1 MLRFDEIGVLP
12 EPGDNVAISSR
23 RLEAGTRIDV
33 AGTPVTLPHTVLE
46 GHRFVARPVAT
57 GDPLL
62 SWNTPFARAL
72 RDLEVGD
79 YVCTP
84 TSLAAVSVRGVEG
97 LPQEPSARNEPLDP
111 YELDESALNFGKQ
124 VTSVEQPGTFLGYKR
139 EQGPAGTRNHVV
151 LMATSSTSSGFV
163 TELARR
169 FDGAEGFDG
178 VVPVAHTEGGEQGTP
193 NNLSVLLA
201 TLAGFALNPNVGAVL
216 IVDSDGELVSGQ
228 AIQDFMA
235 AQGYPSIKVP
245 HAFFTR
251 QGGFEADLT
260 AAGQLVEPWLSVV
273 ATQEREEVPL
283 ADLWIG
289 LQCGGSDAFSGVSAN
304 PLSGAVAREVIR
316 HGGIA
321 VLAETDELIGAE
333 GYVLKNVRDLP
344 TARRFLKTVQSF
356 KERVGWHG
364 HTAEGN
370 PSGGNVYRG
379 LYNIVLKS
387 VGAARKL
394 DRDVRLDHVIDYAE
408 RMPGHGFVF
417 MDSPGNDLESVAGQ
431 VASGCNLIFFT
442 TGNGSI
448 TNFPFVPTIKF
459 VTTSTRYELLH
470 AEMDV
475 DAGRYLTGTSMD
487 QLTGET
493 LDLTV
498 RVASGEP
505 SAGERAGHSQVSIW
519 RNWRQSGP
527 REGISITTDGRT
539 SRKLEDLPTEDRD
552 APLEALPLKVDGAG
566 AASDAAAGSPASA
579 PPRSPAGGEGGR
591 RQATAVD
598 LLAADGRRV
607 PEAVGLILPTSLCSG
622 QIALRLAAQAEAEH
636 WAGDAVTR
644 MVALPHTEGCG
655 SSGGASEETFART
668 MLGYLLHPNTR
679 MALLLEHGCEKTHND
694 YFRSRLV
701 EAGAD
706 PSRFGWASIQAD
718 GGLEAV
724 TGRVRDWFGSFNLPA
739 PEEVTGTLGDLTVAL
754 EARGPLTPVTAEAMA
769 QIGREIVGAGGSVVL
784 SSRGALLS
792 DEGFRYAAFG
802 SPAAVGPTIA
812 HGQRFAAKGW
822 HVMRMPGTDWME
834 TATGFGAGG
843 VQQVL
848 AHVAGGTLSAQR
860 FVPVVEFSNDPETVA
875 KYGDDLDAVASG
887 NAQEQAR
894 AGLEIVAEVA
904 SRRHVPKAV
913 ASGNVGFQIT
923 RGLLGTSM

>member
-12 EPGDNVAISSR
+12 EPDDNVAISSR
-23 RLEAGTRIDV
+23 RLGAGTVIDFD
-33 AGTPVTLPHTVLE
+33 GTAVRLPHTVLE

-57 GDPLL
+57 GEPLL
-62 SWNTPFARAL
+62 SWHTPFARAL
-72 RDLEVGD
+72 RDLEIGD

-84 TSLAAVSVRGVEG
+84 TSLAAVSARGVEG
-97 LPQEPSARNEPLDP
+97 LPPEPSATNEPLDP
-111 YELDESALNFGKQ
+111 YELDESALNLGRQ
-124 VTSVEQPGTFLGYKR
+124 VTSVEQPGTFLGYPR

-151 LMATSSTSSGFV
+151 LLATSSLSSGFV

-178 VVPVAHTEGGEQGTP
+178 VVPVAHTEGGEAGTP
-193 NNLSVLLA
+193 NNLHVLLA

-216 IVDSDGELVSGQ
+216 IVDTEDELVSGQ
-228 AIQDFMA
+228 AIKDFMA
-235 AQGYPSIKVP
+235 EKGYPPIRVP
-245 HAFFTR
+245 HALFTR
-251 QGGFEADLT
+251 RGGFEADLT
-260 AAGQLVEPWLSVV
+260 AAGQLVEPWLPIV
-273 ATQEREEVPL
+273 AAHRREEVPL

-344 TARRFLKTVQSF
+344 TARRFLRTVQSF

-408 RMPGHGFVF
+408 PLPGRGFVF

-475 DAGRYLTGTSMD
+475 DAGRYLTGTPMD
-487 QLTGET
+487 DLTAET
-493 LDLTV
+493 FDLTV

-527 REGISITTDGRT
+527 REGISISTDGRT
-539 SRKLEDLPTEDRD
+539 SRNLADLPAEDRD
-552 APLEALPLKVDGAG
+552 APLPGLPLEVETPSTPGF
-566 AASDAAAGSPASA
+566 PV
-579 PPRSPAGGEGGR
+579 
-591 RQATAVD
+591 T
-598 LLAADGRRV
+598 LLAADGRRA
-607 PEAVGLILPTSLCSG
+607 PEQVGLILPTSLCSG
-622 QIALRLAAQAEAEH
+622 QIALRLAGQADAER
-636 WAGDAVTR
+636 WAGDAVSR

-655 SSGGASEETFART
+655 SSGGASEETFVRT

-718 GGLEAV
+718 GGLDAV
-724 TGRVRDWFGSFNLPA
+724 TGRVRDWFGSFNLPT
-739 PEEVTGTLGDLTVAL
+739 PEEVEGTVGELTVAL
-754 EARGPLTPVTAEAMA
+754 EARGRLIPETAETMA
-769 QIGREIVGAGGSVVL
+769 LIGREIVGAGGSVVL
-784 SSRGALLS
+784 SSRGGLLA

-802 SPAAVGPTIA
+802 SPAEVESTVA
-812 HGQRFAAKGW
+812 HGQRFAVPGW

-887 NAQEQAR
+887 AAQEQAQV
-894 AGLEIVAEVA
+894 GLEAIADVA
-904 SRRHVPKAV
+904 SRRHVPKAI

>member
-1 MLRFDEIGVLP
+1 MHHARFEPDQPHPEAETMLRFDEVGVLP

-23 RLEAGTRIDV
+23 RLEAGTVIDF

-57 GDPLL
+57 GEPLL

-72 RDLEVGD
+72 RDLEIGD

-84 TSLAAVSVRGVEG
+84 TSLAAVSARGVEG
-97 LPQEPSARNEPLDP
+97 LPAGPSAKNEPLDP
-111 YELDESALNFGKQ
+111 YQLDESALNLGRQ
-124 VTSVEQPGTFLGYKR
+124 VTSVEQPGTFLGYPR

-151 LMATSSTSSGFV
+151 LMATSSRSSGFV
-163 TELARR
+163 TELAKR
-169 FDGAEGFDG
+169 FDHGEGF
-178 VVPVAHTEGGEQGTP
+178 VVPVAHTEGGEEGTP
-193 NNLSVLLA
+193 NNLPFLLA

-216 IVDSDGELVSGQ
+216 IVDTDGELVSGQ
-228 AIQDFMA
+228 AIKDFMA
-235 AQGYPSIKVP
+235 ERGYPPIRVP
-245 HAFFTR
+245 HAYFTR
-251 QGGFEADLT
+251 KAGFEADLT
-260 AAGQLVEPWLSVV
+260 AAGQLVEPWLPIV
-273 ATQEREEVPL
+273 AAQERREVPL

-344 TARRFLKTVQSF
+344 TARRFLRTVQSF

-459 VTTSTRYELLH
+459 VTTTTRYELLH

-475 DAGRYLTGTSMD
+475 DAGRYLTGTPMD
-487 QLTGET
+487 DLTAET
-493 LDLTV
+493 FDLTV
-498 RVASGEP
+498 RVASGEL

-519 RNWRQSGP
+519 RNWRQTAP
-527 REGISITTDGRT
+527 RPGISITPDGRT
-539 SRKLEDLPTEDRD
+539 TRNLLDLPPEDRD
-552 APLEALPLKVDGAG
+552 APLAG
-566 AASDAAAGSPASA
+566 TPIAAAAVPA
-579 PPRSPAGGEGGR
+579 RELG
-591 RQATAVD
+591 AVR
-598 LLAADGRRV
+598 LLRVDDRIV

-622 QIALRLAAQAEAEH
+622 QIALRLANQGEVER

-718 GGLEAV
+718 GGLDAV

-739 PEEVTGTLGDLTVAL
+739 PEEVRSTLGELTIAL
-754 EARGPLTPVTAEAMA
+754 EARGPLTAETAEALA
-769 QIGREIVGAGGSVVL
+769 TAGREIVAAGGSVVL
-784 SSRGALLS
+784 SSRGALLA
-792 DEGFRYAAFG
+792 DDRFRYAAFG
-802 SPAAVGPTIA
+802 SPDAVGPTIA
-812 HGQRFAAKGW
+812 HGQRFTAKGW

-834 TATGFGAGG
+834 TVTGFGAGG

-848 AHVAGGTLSAQR
+848 AHVASGTLSAQR
-860 FVPVVEFSNDPETVA
+860 FVPVVEFSSDPETVA
-875 KYGDDLDAVASG
+875 QYGDDLDAVASG
-887 NAQEQAR
+887 NARDQATV
-894 AGLEIVAEVA
+894 ALETLAAVA
-904 SRRHVPKAV
+904 SRQQIPKAV

>member
-1 MLRFDEIGVLP
+1 MHHARFLVRQLPGGVETMLRFDEIGVLP

-23 RLEAGTRIDV
+23 RLEAGTVIDFD
-33 AGTPVTLPHTVLE
+33 GTAVTLPHTVLE
-46 GHRFVARPVAT
+46 GHRFVTRPVAT
-57 GDPLL
+57 GEPLL
-62 SWNTPFARAL
+62 SWHTPFARAL

-84 TSLAAVSVRGVEG
+84 TSLAAVSARGVEG
-97 LPQEPSARNEPLDP
+97 LPREPSARNEPLDP
-111 YELDESALNFGKQ
+111 YELDESALNLGQQ
-124 VTSVEQPGTFLGYKR
+124 VTSVEQPGTFLGYPR

-151 LMATSSTSSGFV
+151 LLATSSLSSGFV

-178 VVPVAHTEGGEQGTP
+178 VVPVAHTEGGESGTP
-193 NNLSVLLA
+193 NNLHVLLA
-201 TLAGFALNPNVGAVL
+201 TLAGFALNPNVAAVL
-216 IVDSDGELVSGQ
+216 IVDTEDELVSGQ
-228 AIQDFMA
+228 AIKDFMA
-235 AQGYPSIKVP
+235 EKGYPPIRVP

-251 QGGFEADLT
+251 QGAFEADLT
-260 AAGQLVEPWLSVV
+260 AAGRLVEPWLPVV
-273 ATQEREEVPL
+273 AAQRREEVPL

-408 RMPGHGFVF
+408 PMPGHGFVF

-459 VTTSTRYELLH
+459 VTTSTRYELLR

-475 DAGRYLTGTSMD
+475 DAGRYLTGMPMD
-487 QLTGET
+487 DLTGET
-493 LDLTV
+493 FDLTV

-539 SRKLEDLPTEDRD
+539 SRDLADLPAEDRD
-552 APLEALPLKVDGAG
+552 APLPGLPLEVAT
-566 AASDAAAGSPASA
+566 PSA
-579 PPRSPAGGEGGR
+579 IETPSTTGFPV
-591 RQATAVD
+591 T
-598 LLAADGRRV
+598 LLAADGRRA
-607 PEAVGLILPTSLCSG
+607 PEQVGLILPTSLCSG
-622 QIALRLAAQAEAEH
+622 QIALRLAAQAEADR
-636 WAGDAVTR
+636 WAGDAVSR

-718 GGLEAV
+718 GGLDAV
-724 TGRVRDWFGSFNLPA
+724 TARVRDWFGSFNLPS
-739 PEEVTGTLGDLTVAL
+739 PEQVQGTVGELTVAL
-754 EARGPLTPVTAEAMA
+754 EARGKLTRETAETMA
-769 QIGREIVGAGGSVVL
+769 LIGREIVGAGGSVVL
-784 SSRGALLS
+784 SSRGALLT

-802 SPAAVGPTIA
+802 SPAAVEPTIA
-812 HGQRFAAKGW
+812 HGQRFAVPGW

-875 KYGDDLDAVASG
+875 KYGDDLDAVGSG
-887 NAQEQAR
+887 DPQEQAQV
-894 AGLEIVAEVA
+894 GLEAIADVA

>member
-23 RLEAGTRIDV
+23 RLEAGTRIDF

-57 GDPLL
+57 GEPLL

-84 TSLAAVSVRGVEG
+84 TSLAAVSARGVEG
-97 LPQEPSARNEPLDP
+97 LPPEPSAKNEPLDP
-111 YELDESALNFGKQ
+111 YELDEDALNLGQQ
-124 VTSVEQPGTFLGYKR
+124 VTSVEQPGTFLGYPR

-151 LMATSSTSSGFV
+151 LLATSSRSSGFV

-193 NNLSVLLA
+193 NNLHILLA
-201 TLAGFALNPNVGAVL
+201 TLSGFALNPNVGAVL
-216 IVDSDGELVSGQ
+216 IVDTEGELVNGQ
-228 AIQDFMA
+228 AIKDFMA
-235 AQGYPSIKVP
+235 EQGYPSIKVP

-260 AAGQLVEPWLSVV
+260 AAGRLVEPWLPIV
-273 ATQEREEVPL
+273 AAQQREEVPL

-304 PLSGAVAREVIR
+304 PLSGAVARELIR

-344 TARRFLKTVQSF
+344 TAKRFLKTVQSF

-387 VGAARKL
+387 VGAARKF

-408 RMPGHGFVF
+408 PIPGHGFVF

-475 DAGRYLTGTSMD
+475 DAGRYLTGTPMD
-487 QLTGET
+487 ELTGET
-493 LDLTV
+493 FDLTV

-539 SRKLEDLPTEDRD
+539 SRNLTDLPAEDRD
-552 APLEALPLKVDGAG
+552 ALLPGLPLNTTK
-566 AASDAAAGSPASA
+566 
-579 PPRSPAGGEGGR
+579 GGERSQDYPVIIRPVLPDLQRPG
-591 RQATAVD
+591 VS

-607 PEAVGLILPTSLCSG
+607 PEQLGLILPTSLCSG
-622 QIALRLAAQAEAEH
+622 QIALRLAAQAEVER
-636 WAGDAVTR
+636 WAGDAVSR

-724 TGRVRDWFGSFNLPA
+724 TGRVRDWFGSFDLAA
-739 PEEVTGTLGDLTVAL
+739 PEEVSGTVGELTIAL
-754 EARGPLTPVTAEAMA
+754 EARGPLTTETAETMA
-769 QIGREIVGAGGSVVL
+769 LIGREIVGAGGSVVL
-784 SSRGALLS
+784 SSRGVLLQ

-802 SPAAVGPTIA
+802 SPAAVDPTIA
-812 HGQRFAAKGW
+812 HGQRFAVPGW

-860 FVPVVEFSNDPETVA
+860 FVPVVEFSNDPETVV

-894 AGLEIVAEVA
+894 VGLDTIAEVA